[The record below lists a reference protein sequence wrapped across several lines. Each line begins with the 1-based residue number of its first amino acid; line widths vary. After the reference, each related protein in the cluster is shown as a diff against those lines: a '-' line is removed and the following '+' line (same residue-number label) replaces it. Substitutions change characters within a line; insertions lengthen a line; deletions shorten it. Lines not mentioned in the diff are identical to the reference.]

1 MVIDDPYARLIAAV
15 EQLMALVNEVIA
27 DCDEARMYCDYA
39 DAESGECRH
48 DPGLAGDIE
57 LAISACDRELFLF
70 ELRHCWRTL

>member
-48 DPGLAGDIE
+48 DPGLAGDLE
-57 LAISACDRELFLF
+57 LALNACDRQVFLT
-70 ELRHCWRTL
+70 EIYGNGEG